1 MRNQKIKI
9 MEDKLWLR
17 SLFIGLL
24 LLVTISANAQT
35 FYCSDMILSSSY
47 YSFDEIQR
55 RKNTGLGSKA
65 TLKFYDRAVRFSVLN
80 TTESAIFDMVSET
93 RYEFNKTISKKK
105 GQKIM
110 CKSVLTLEKKRGI
123 ITSFTIKS
131 YENNQLFSTIIFKQE

>member
-1 MRNQKIKI
+1 MKKFL
-9 MEDKLWLR
+9 MM
-17 SLFIGLL
+17 
-24 LLVTISANAQT
+24 VAVAMMTAVSANAQT

-55 RKNTGLGSKA
+55 RKNAGLGSKA
-65 TLKFYDRAVRFSVLN
+65 TLNFYDKAVRFSVLN